1 MEFAI
6 PGPNM
11 GHPPSSQ
18 TGGAQDDSNDDNVM
32 KEPQQNL
39 GRAAVSVSSSGH
51 SGNLSQA
58 SSSSGAIHA
67 APANSNVLP
76 STTGASFQQQQP
88 IMNGQQQQQAP
99 VPTMYNPLQ
108 ISGITAALG
117 PSFAMGNLNNNSS
130 DTAAA
135 ATIGVPLSGPGFPT
149 STTVGQKRKSETD
162 LSQASKEQRTADDSE
177 MCSLSGKG
185 PTVKDET
192 ELEKMTPAERRRY
205 ERNLREQ
212 QRSYRISQQIKQL
225 RDVLEE
231 SKIPFKPNKFSILV
245 SVVEYIKQLQTRA
258 IMLDAE
264 HQKLIDTIRQTNE
277 MVSTGQVPSSVES
290 STDSTSADA
299 ITSGETDTSEL
310 SLAAAKELDFQ
321 VVFQCCP
328 SGMAVCS
335 LDGRI
340 LGCNKSFE
348 TSLGVKKEEVIQQSM
363 FIYIRNHQDIFEA
376 MADLLKRSSVASEA
390 GEGTVRASHLLFWCG
405 HVMSLHNRRSAL
417 TITLSSTA
425 DGNPKYFT
433 LTVGELF

>member
-1 MEFAI
+1 MEFAN
-6 PGPNM
+6 PEAGLPAPTEGTSNNNNNMTAGPSFPDTF
-11 GHPPSSQ
+11 G
-18 TGGAQDDSNDDNVM
+18 TT
-32 KEPQQNL
+32 
-39 GRAAVSVSSSGH
+39 VSLSSSGN

-58 SSSSGAIHA
+58 SASSVTG
-67 APANSNVLP
+67 APAFMP
-76 STTGASFQQQQP
+76 PMMA
-88 IMNGQQQQQAP
+88 GQQTSIPA
-99 VPTMYNPLQ
+99 MFNPLS
-108 ISGITAALG
+108 I
-117 PSFAMGNLNNNSS
+117 PSLPPSLPPVLSMGTNGGANS
-130 DTAAA
+130 
-135 ATIGVPLSGPGFPT
+135 GVPMPT
-149 STTVGQKRKSETD
+149 APEAGVKRK
-162 LSQASKEQRTADDSE
+162 RDDDDNTF
-177 MCSLSGKG
+177 LSGKG
-185 PTVKDET
+185 PPEKDEA

-264 HQKLIDTIRQTNE
+264 HQKLIDTIRQTND
-277 MVSTGQVPSSVES
+277 MVSSGQTPSPTES
-290 STDSTSADA
+290 SNDFTDAV
-299 ITSGETDTSEL
+299 TSEGATEPSEV
-310 SLAAAKELDFQ
+310 SLTVARELDFQ

-340 LGCNKSFE
+340 LACNSSFE
-348 TSLGVKKEEVIQQSM
+348 ASLGVKKEEVLQQSM

-405 HVMSLHNRRSAL
+405 HVMSLQNRRSAL

-433 LTVGELF
+433 LTVAELSS

>member
-6 PGPNM
+6 PGNETGQPNVSLSP
-11 GHPPSSQ
+11 GP
-18 TGGAQDDSNDDNVM
+18 ADDNNNDTM
-32 KEPQQNL
+32 TNTQDFN
-39 GRAAVSVSSSGH
+39 GGTVSLSSSGN

-58 SSSSGAIHA
+58 THGSVSLPGGTGM
-67 APANSNVLP
+67 NV
-76 STTGASFQQQQP
+76 AV
-88 IMNGQQQQQAP
+88 GQHPGAP
-99 VPTMYNPLQ
+99 VPQQVTGQRTQKPAAGIPGIFNPLQ
-108 ISGITAALG
+108 IPGIAGAMAAG
-117 PSFAMGNLNNNSS
+117 AMAPSFALGNNN
-130 DTAAA
+130 AAA
-135 ATIGVPLSGPGFPT
+135 ATIGVPLTVPGSNNNT
-149 STTVGQKRKSETD
+149 LNSAGQKRKSETD
-162 LSQASKEQRTADDSE
+162 LSCASKEQRTLDTCDAS
-177 MCSLSGKG
+177 SLNGSG
-185 PTVKDET
+185 PPIKDEA
-192 ELEKMTPAERRRY
+192 ELEKMNPAERRRY

-231 SKIPFKPNKFSILV
+231 CKIPFKPNKFSILV

-277 MVSTGQVPSSVES
+277 MVSTGQVPSSMES
-290 STDSTSADA
+290 SSDSMDA
-299 ITSGETDTSEL
+299 VTSGGTDASEL
-310 SLAAAKELDFQ
+310 TLAAAKELDFQ

-340 LGCNKSFE
+340 LACNKSFE
-348 TSLGVKKEEVIQQSM
+348 TALGVKKDEILQQSM

-390 GEGTVRASHLLFWCG
+390 GEGVVRASHLLFWCG
-405 HVMSLHNRRSAL
+405 HVMSLQNRKSAL

-433 LTVGELF
+433 LTVAEL